1 MPRITRPLTDTEV
14 KKTKPKAKEY
24 SLADGNGLYLR
35 VKPSGSKHWIFN
47 YSRPF
52 TRARANLSLGQYPTV
67 SLAKARMARQQNL
80 ALLSDEIDPR
90 THKIE
95 QQRLNTE
102 THGNTLRKVADDW
115 FDVKKSKVTND
126 YADDIY
132 RSLEL
137 HIFPKIGEMP
147 IHKVRALEAIEIL
160 KPISAKGS
168 LETVKRLCQRLNEV
182 MVYAVNTGLL
192 DTNPLS
198 GINQAFESPVK
209 KHMLTLKP
217 EQLPELMV
225 TIANASIKRTTRC
238 LIEWQLHTM
247 ARPSEAA
254 GTKWE
259 EINIEKNLWTLP
271 PERMK
276 KKRPHSIPLSPQAIS
291 LLEVMKPISQNRE
304 HVFPADRN
312 PKQHTHQQTANMALK
327 RMGYG
332 GILVAHGLR
341 ALAST
346 ILNEQGFDPDV
357 IEAALAHVDRNEVR
371 GAYNRAEYLERRRV
385 MMSWWSEHIEQASK
399 GNLSISSGTKHL
411 NAVTI

>member
-52 TRARANLSLGQYPTV
+52 TKARANISLGQYPTV
-67 SLAKARMARQQNL
+67 SLAKARLARQQNL
-80 ALLSDEIDPR
+80 ALLSDDIDPR

-115 FDVKKSKVTND
+115 FHVKKSKVTKD

-192 DTNPLS
+192 NTNPLA
-198 GINQAFESPVK
+198 GISQAFESPAK

-254 GTKWE
+254 GTRWE

-312 PKQHTHQQTANMALK
+312 PRQHTHQQTANMALK

-332 GILVAHGLR
+332 GLLVAHGLR

>member
-1 MPRITRPLTDTEV
+1 MARTTKPLTDTEV
-14 KKTKPKAKEY
+14 KNTKPKTKEY

-35 VKPSGSKHWIFN
+35 VKPSGSKLWIFN

-52 TRARANLSLGQYPTV
+52 TKARANVSLGQYPTI
-67 SLAKARMARQQNL
+67 SLAKARIARQQNL
-80 ALLSDEIDPR
+80 ALLSDDIDPR
-90 THKIE
+90 THKVE

-102 THGNTLRKVADDW
+102 AYGNTLRKVANDW
-115 FDVKKSKVTND
+115 FQVKKSKVTKD

-132 RSLEL
+132 RSFEL
-137 HIFPKIGEMP
+137 HLFPKIGEVP
-147 IHKVRALEAIEIL
+147 IHKIRALEAIEIL

-192 DTNPLS
+192 DTNSLS
-198 GINQAFESPVK
+198 GISQAFESPVK

-217 EQLPELMV
+217 EQLPELMM

-247 ARPSEAA
+247 SRPSEAA
-254 GTKWE
+254 GARWE
-259 EINIEKNLWTLP
+259 EIDLDKSLWTLP

-276 KKRPHSIPLSPQAIS
+276 KKRSHSIPLSSQAIS

-312 PKQHTHQQTANMALK
+312 PRQHTHQQTANMALK

-332 GILVAHGLR
+332 GLLVAHGLR

-371 GAYNRAEYLERRRV
+371 GAYNRAEYLERRKV
-385 MMSWWSEHIEQASK
+385 MMSWWSEHIEQASA
-399 GNLSISSGTKHL
+399 GNLSIMSG
-411 NAVTI
+411 VTYLKTVK